1 MLCVAG
7 KTLGASLGEGLGEGL
22 EEGGGVVGVA
32 TTKGSGVL
40 LGNGD
45 DVGATGV
52 AVTPEN
58 REKSPKFFRIGNSSP
73 LESIMNG

>member
-7 KTLGASLGEGLGEGL
+7 KTLGASLGEGLGEGA
-22 EEGGGVVGVA
+22 GVVDVA
-32 TTKGSGVL
+32 TAEGSGVL
-40 LGNGD
+40 LGDGG

-58 REKSPKFFRIGNSSP
+58 IGKSPKSFRMGNSSP
-73 LESIMNG
+73 SESIRNG